1 MPNYC
6 DNRVDIMAP
15 VKVMEE
21 IIERL
26 NKNNSGAPIVVG
38 GSGDFNWSEA
48 RSFLPHETELQW
60 NETFCPIGDYD
71 RNAAI
76 DNWGTKWEVSSGGYS
91 TPQPGTDEHYKA
103 LAHPGMVC
111 LDLCYQTAWAPNIPI
126 TEAIIEEYGDRGLT
140 IRHRYDEPA
149 MNFCG
154 IVSNLFVDNE
164 GHHEEAD
171 MTFAQYEKIRME
183 IFSDNDLEDLGLA
196 EMVEK
201 EGGYKNG
208 DLIITDYGAGLFYFD
223 NKEEDE
229 ASVLFQD
236 GERVEV
242 FFNDSGDWIGAYGDM
257 ENTQLISV

>member
-6 DNRVDIMAP
+6 DNQVEVMAP

-26 NKNNSGAPIVVG
+26 NKNNSGTPLVVG
-38 GSGDFNWSEA
+38 SSNYFNHDGDASD
-48 RSFLPHETELQW
+48 TELNW

-76 DNWGTKWEVSSGGYS
+76 DNWGTKWEVSGGSYECGAEEYVNGE
-91 TPQPGTDEHYKA
+91 PKKGTRIF
-103 LAHPGMVC
+103 LS
-111 LDLCYQTAWAPNIPI
+111 LNYQTAWAPNHPI

-154 IVSNLFVDNE
+154 IVSNLCIDNE

-183 IFSDNDLEDLGLA
+183 IWGEFKDLEDLGLGV
-196 EMVEK
+196 MVEK
-201 EGGYKNG
+201 EDGMPYKNG

-229 ASVLFQD
+229 ASILFQD
-236 GERVEV
+236 GEHIEV
-242 FFNDSGDWIGAYGDM
+242 FFDDSGDWIGAFGDL
-257 ENTQLISV
+257 ENTDLIPIC

>member
-76 DNWGTKWEVSSGGYS
+76 NNWGTKWEVSSGAYECVKG
-91 TPQPGTDEHYKA
+91 EHYKKA
-103 LAHPGMVC
+103 KAFAGRIC
-111 LDLCYQTAWAPNIPI
+111 LDLSYQTAWAPNTPI

-149 MNFCG
+149 MGFCG
-154 IVSNLFVDNE
+154 IVSNLCINNE
-164 GHHEEAD
+164 GHHEADD

-183 IFSDNDLEDLGLA
+183 IFSDSDLEDLGLVK
-196 EMVEK
+196 MIK
-201 EGGYKNG
+201 KDGGYESG

-223 NKEEDE
+223 NEEEDE

-236 GERVEV
+236 GEHIEV
-242 FFNDSGDWIGAYGDM
+242 FFDDSGNWIGAYGDM

>member
-6 DNRVDIMAP
+6 DNQVEVMAP

-26 NKNNSGAPIVVG
+26 NKNNSGVLLKVG
-38 GSGDFNWSEA
+38 DSNIFNHE
-48 RSFLPHETELQW
+48 REMHETELQW

-71 RNAAI
+71 RSAAI
-76 DNWGTKWEVSSGGYS
+76 DNWGTKWEVSGGSYECVK
-91 TPQPGTDEHYKA
+91 GEHYKKA
-103 LAHPGMVC
+103 KAFAGRIC
-111 LDLCYQTAWAPNIPI
+111 LDLSYQTAWAPNTPI

-140 IRHRYDEPA
+140 IRHRYDEPM

-154 IVSNLFVDNE
+154 VVGNVVDNNE

-183 IFSDNDLEDLGLA
+183 IWGDVKDLEDLGLGV
-196 EMVEK
+196 MVK
-201 EGGYKNG
+201 KDGGYENG

-223 NKEEDE
+223 NNKEDE

-236 GERVEV
+236 GEHIEV
-242 FFNDSGDWIGAYGDM
+242 FFDDSGDWIGAYGDLQ
-257 ENTQLISV
+257 NADLFPIC

>member
-6 DNRVDIMAP
+6 DNQVEVMAP

-26 NKNNSGAPIVVG
+26 NENNSGVLLKVG
-38 GSGDFNWSEA
+38 DSNIFNHE
-48 RSFLPHETELQW
+48 REMHETELQW

-76 DNWGTKWEVSSGGYS
+76 DNWGTKWEVSGGSYECGAEEYVNGE
-91 TPQPGTDEHYKA
+91 PKKGTRIF
-103 LAHPGMVC
+103 LS
-111 LDLCYQTAWAPNIPI
+111 LNYQTAWAPNHPI

-140 IRHRYDEPA
+140 IRHRYDEPM

-154 IVSNLFVDNE
+154 VVSNLCIDNE

-183 IFSDNDLEDLGLA
+183 IWGDVKDLEDLGLGV
-196 EMVEK
+196 MVEK

-236 GERVEV
+236 GEHIEV
-242 FFNDSGDWIGAYGDM
+242 FFDDSGDWIGAYGDLD
-257 ENTQLISV
+257 NADLFPIC

>member
-6 DNRVDIMAP
+6 DNRVDILAP

-26 NKNNSGAPIVVG
+26 NENNSGTPLVI
-38 GSGDFNWSEA
+38 GSSNCFNHDCADGD
-48 RSFLPHETELQW
+48 TELNW

-71 RNAAI
+71 KRAAI
-76 DNWGTKWEVSSGGYS
+76 DNWGTKWEVSSGGYECVAS
-91 TPQPGTDEHYKA
+91 RPTR
-103 LAHPGMVC
+103 LGMAC
-111 LDLCYQTAWAPNIPI
+111 LDINYQTAWAPNIPI

-149 MNFCG
+149 MGFCG
-154 IVSNLFVDNE
+154 IVSNLCINNE
-164 GHHEEAD
+164 GHHEADD

-183 IFSDNDLEDLGLA
+183 IFSDNDLEDLGLVK
-196 EMVEK
+196 MVK
-201 EGGYKNG
+201 KDGGYENG

-236 GERVEV
+236 GEHIEV
-242 FFNDSGDWIGAYGDM
+242 FFDDSGNWIGAYGDM

>member
-1 MPNYC
+1 MSNFC
-6 DNRVDIMAP
+6 DNQVEVMAP
-15 VKVMEE
+15 AKVMEE

-26 NKNNSGAPIVVG
+26 NKNNSGTPLVVG
-38 GSGDFNWSEA
+38 GSNYFNHDGA
-48 RSFLPHETELQW
+48 GAAGAGYTELNW

-76 DNWGTKWEVSSGGYS
+76 DNWGTKWEVGGGSYECVK
-91 TPQPGTDEHYKA
+91 GEHYKKA
-103 LAHPGMVC
+103 MSWRFATAIC
-111 LDLCYQTAWAPNIPI
+111 LDLNYQTAWAPNTPI

-154 IVSNLFVDNE
+154 VVGNVVDNNE

-183 IFSDNDLEDLGLA
+183 IFSDSDLEDLGLVK
-196 EMVEK
+196 MIK
-201 EGGYKNG
+201 KDGGYESG

-223 NKEEDE
+223 NEEEDE

-236 GERVEV
+236 GEHIEV
-242 FFNDSGDWIGAYGDM
+242 FFDDSGNWIGAYGDM